1 MLCRSARMQ
10 PGFSTMA
17 SPDEPK
23 KWYRFTTD
31 RVRLC
36 YRHRLP
42 ATRSC
47 GHGLTRLAASSP
59 LDAQGGVYEYYIE
72 NTAADKRDEDLAYEH
87 MS

>member
-36 YRHRLP
+36 SRHRLP
-42 ATRSC
+42 STRSC
-47 GHGLTRLAASSP
+47 AALTMGVDTSV

>member
-1 MLCRSARMQ
+1 MAMLCRSAPMQ

-36 YRHRLP
+36 YRHHLP
-42 ATRSC
+42 YTFMRSWADPV
-47 GHGLTRLAASSP
+47 GRVLAAGCTGWS
-59 LDAQGGVYEYYIE
+59 V
-72 NTAADKRDEDLAYEH
+72 
-87 MS
+87 